1 MTKHMTKTI
10 VGLLALGTL
19 LAAPARGADGKSYF
33 GVDVG
38 LTLNSST
45 QLEQFSNTPVDETVK
60 FKTGYRFGLT
70 GGYMINDNFAVEV
83 ETGFSGTSVS
93 SVGGV
98 SLDSG
103 EEISIYQIP
112 VLVNVIWRIPTGM
125 KLKPYVGLG
134 AGMATSI
141 LHTQGTT
148 ITGVGTLTGTD
159 STVVGALQ
167 ALAGIRYD
175 FTDRLGLV
183 AGYKYFYSGSPEWDG
198 GVQIKF
204 GALKSHQINVG
215 LNFTF

>member
-45 QLEQFSNTPVDETVK
+45 QLEQVNNTPVDETIK
-60 FKTGYRFGLT
+60 FKTGSRFGLT
-70 GGYMINDNFAVEV
+70 GGYMINDNFAIEV
-83 ETGFSGTSVS
+83 ETGFSATSVS
-93 SVGGV
+93 SIGGD

-103 EEISIYQIP
+103 EEVSIYQIP
-112 VLVNVIWRIPTGM
+112 LLANVIWRIPTGM

-141 LHTQGTT
+141 LDIKG
-148 ITGVGTLTGTD
+148 INGLTDGND
-159 STVVGALQ
+159 STIVPAFQ

-175 FTDRLGLV
+175 FTDRLALV
-183 AGYKYFYSGSPEWDG
+183 AGYKYLYTGSPEWDG
-198 GVQIKF
+198 GVQFKF

>member
-1 MTKHMTKTI
+1 MTKIMTKII
-10 VGLLALGTL
+10 VGLVALGTL
-19 LAAPARGADGKSYF
+19 LAPARGADGKSYF

-45 QLEQFSNTPVDETVK
+45 QLEQFDNTPVDETVK

-70 GGYMINDNFAVEV
+70 GGGMINDNFAVEV

-93 SVGGV
+93 SIDGV
-98 SLDSG
+98 SNVAD
-103 EEISIYQIP
+103 ISIYQIP

-125 KLKPYVGLG
+125 KLKPYVGVG
-134 AGMATSI
+134 AGMAASI
-141 LHTQGTT
+141 IDIKDARG
-148 ITGVGTLTGTD
+148 LTDGND
-159 STVVGALQ
+159 STIVPAFQ

-183 AGYKYFYSGSPEWDG
+183 AGYKYLYTGSPEWDG

>member
-10 VGLLALGTL
+10 VGLVALGTL

-45 QLEQFSNTPVDETVK
+45 QLEQFNNTPVDATVK
-60 FKTGYRFGLT
+60 FKTGSRFGLT

-83 ETGFSGTSVS
+83 ETGFSATSVS
-93 SVGGV
+93 SIGNGV
-98 SLDSG
+98 SLVGDDLSV
-103 EEISIYQIP
+103 YQIP
-112 VLVNVIWRIPTGM
+112 LLVNMIWRIPTGT

-148 ITGVGTLTGTD
+148 IAGVVTLTGTD

-167 ALAGIRYD
+167 ALGGVRYD
-175 FTDRLGLV
+175 FTDRFGLL
-183 AGYKYFYSGSPEWDG
+183 AGYKYFYSGSPDWNTKT
-198 GVQIKF
+198 QIKL

>member
-1 MTKHMTKTI
+1 MTKHMTKII
-10 VGLLALGTL
+10 VGLVALGTL
-19 LAAPARGADGKSYF
+19 LAPARGADGKSYF

-45 QLEQFSNTPVDETVK
+45 QLEQFNNTPVDETIK
-60 FKTGYRFGLT
+60 FKTGSRFGLT

-83 ETGFSGTSVS
+83 ETGFSATSVS
-93 SVGGV
+93 SIGGD
-98 SLDSG
+98 SPDSG
-103 EEISIYQIP
+103 EEVSIYQIP
-112 VLVNVIWRIPTGM
+112 LLANVIWRIPTGM

-141 LHTQGTT
+141 LDIKG
-148 ITGVGTLTGTD
+148 INGLTDGND
-159 STVVGALQ
+159 STIVPAFQ

-175 FTDRLGLV
+175 FTDRLALV
-183 AGYKYFYSGSPEWDG
+183 AGYKYLYTGSPEWDG
-198 GVQIKF
+198 GVQFKF

>member
-10 VGLLALGTL
+10 VGLVALGTL

-45 QLEQFSNTPVDETVK
+45 QLEQIANTQVDETIK
-60 FKTGYRFGLT
+60 FKNGYRFGLT
-70 GGYMINDNFAVEV
+70 GGYMINDNFAVEG
-83 ETGFSGTSVS
+83 ETGLSGTSVS
-93 SVGGV
+93 SIGNGLTLVGDD
-98 SLDSG
+98 L
-103 EEISIYQIP
+103 SIYQIP
-112 VLVNVIWRIPTGM
+112 LLVNVIWRIPTGM

-134 AGMATSI
+134 AGMAVSY

-148 ITGVGTLTGTD
+148 IAGVVTLTGTD
-159 STVVGALQ
+159 ATVVPALQ

-183 AGYKYFYSGSPEWDG
+183 AGYKYFYSGSPDWNTLT
-198 GVQIKF
+198 QIKV

>member
-1 MTKHMTKTI
+1 MTKPMTKII
-10 VGLLALGTL
+10 VGLVALGTL

-45 QLEQFSNTPVDETVK
+45 QLEQFNNTPVDETIK

-93 SVGGV
+93 SIGGV

-103 EEISIYQIP
+103 EEVSIYQIP
-112 VLVNVIWRIPTGM
+112 LLANVIWRIPTGM

-141 LHTQGTT
+141 LDIKG
-148 ITGVGTLTGTD
+148 INGLTDGND
-159 STVVGALQ
+159 STIVPAFQ

-175 FTDRLGLV
+175 FTDRLALV
-183 AGYKYFYSGSPEWDG
+183 AGYKYLYTGSPEWDG
-198 GVQIKF
+198 GVQFKF

>member
-1 MTKHMTKTI
+1 MTKII
-10 VGLLALGTL
+10 VGLVALGTL

-45 QLEQFSNTPVDETVK
+45 QLEQFNNTPVDETVK

-93 SVGGV
+93 SIGGDPNV
-98 SLDSG
+98 AD
-103 EEISIYQIP
+103 ISIYQIP

-134 AGMATSI
+134 AGMASSI
-141 LHTQGTT
+141 IDIKNARG
-148 ITGVGTLTGTD
+148 LTDGND
-159 STVVGALQ
+159 STIVPAFQ

-183 AGYKYFYSGSPEWDG
+183 AGYKYLYTGSPEWDG

>member
-1 MTKHMTKTI
+1 MTKTMTKTI
-10 VGLLALGTL
+10 VGLVALGTL

-33 GVDVG
+33 GADVG
-38 LTLNSST
+38 LTLTSST
-45 QLEQFSNTPVDETVK
+45 KVEASGGGQSVDGTVK
-60 FKTGYRFGLT
+60 FKTGYRLGLT
-70 GGYMINDNFAVEV
+70 GGYMINDNFAIEV

-93 SVGGV
+93 SIDGV
-98 SLDSG
+98 SNVAD
-103 EEISIYQIP
+103 ISIYHIP

-125 KLKPYVGLG
+125 KLKPYVGVG
-134 AGMATSI
+134 AGMAASI
-141 LHTQGTT
+141 IDIKDARG
-148 ITGVGTLTGTD
+148 LTDGND
-159 STVVGALQ
+159 STIVPAFQ

-183 AGYKYFYSGSPEWDG
+183 AGYKYLYTGSPEWDG

>member
-1 MTKHMTKTI
+1 MTKHMTKII
-10 VGLLALGTL
+10 VGLVALGTL
-19 LAAPARGADGKSYF
+19 LAPARGADGKSYF

-45 QLEQFSNTPVDETVK
+45 QLEQFNNTPVDETIK

-70 GGYMINDNFAVEV
+70 GGGMINDNFAVEV
-83 ETGFSGTSVS
+83 ETGFSGTSVKS
-93 SVGGV
+93 IDGE
-98 SLDSG
+98 SLDAG
-103 EEISIYQIP
+103 EEVSIYQIP
-112 VLVNVIWRIPTGM
+112 VLANVIWRIPTGM

-141 LHTQGTT
+141 LDIKGTGTPLDATSTT
-148 ITGVGTLTGTD
+148 IVP
-159 STVVGALQ
+159 AFQ

-183 AGYKYFYSGSPEWDG
+183 AGYKYLYTGSPEWNHL
-198 GVQIKF
+198 VNIKL

-215 LNFTF
+215 LNYTF

>member
-1 MTKHMTKTI
+1 MTKTI
-10 VGLLALGTL
+10 VGLVALGTL

-45 QLEQFSNTPVDETVK
+45 QLEQFNNTPVDETIK

-83 ETGFSGTSVS
+83 ETGFSGTSVKS
-93 SVGGV
+93 SDGE
-98 SLDSG
+98 SLDAG
-103 EEISIYQIP
+103 EEVSIYQIP
-112 VLVNVIWRIPTGM
+112 VLANVIWRIPTGM

-141 LHTQGTT
+141 LDIKGTGTPLDATSTT
-148 ITGVGTLTGTD
+148 IVP
-159 STVVGALQ
+159 AFQ

-183 AGYKYFYSGSPEWDG
+183 AGYKYLYTGSPEWNHL
-198 GVQIKF
+198 VNIKF
-204 GALKSHQINVG
+204 EALKSHQINVG
-215 LNFTF
+215 LNYTF

>member
-45 QLEQFSNTPVDETVK
+45 QLEQFDTTPVDETVK

-70 GGYMINDNFAVEV
+70 GGGMINDNFAVEV
-83 ETGFSGTSVS
+83 ETGFSGTSVKS
-93 SVGGV
+93 IAGE
-98 SLDSG
+98 SLDAG
-103 EEISIYQIP
+103 EEVSIYQIP
-112 VLVNVIWRIPTGM
+112 VLANVIWRIPTGM

-141 LHTQGTT
+141 LDIKGTGTPLDATSTT
-148 ITGVGTLTGTD
+148 IVP
-159 STVVGALQ
+159 AFQ

-183 AGYKYFYSGSPEWDG
+183 AGYKYFYSGSPDWNTLT
-198 GVQIKF
+198 QIKV

>member
-1 MTKHMTKTI
+1 MTKTI
-10 VGLLALGTL
+10 VGLVALGTL

-45 QLEQFSNTPVDETVK
+45 QLEQFNNTPVDETVK
-60 FKTGYRFGLT
+60 FKTGSRFGLT
-70 GGYMINDNFAVEV
+70 GGYMINDNFAIEV
-83 ETGFSGTSVS
+83 ETGFSATSVS
-93 SVGGV
+93 SIGNRGLAGDDLSV
-98 SLDSG
+98 
-103 EEISIYQIP
+103 YQIP
-112 VLVNVIWRIPTGM
+112 LLVNMIWRIPTGT

-183 AGYKYFYSGSPEWDG
+183 AGYKYFYSGSPDWNTLT
-198 GVQIKF
+198 QIKV

>member
-1 MTKHMTKTI
+1 MTKTI
-10 VGLLALGTL
+10 VGLVALGTL

-33 GVDVG
+33 GADVG
-38 LTLNSST
+38 LTLTSST
-45 QLEQFSNTPVDETVK
+45 KVEASGGGQSVDGTVK
-60 FKTGYRFGLT
+60 FKTGYRLGLT

-83 ETGFSGTSVS
+83 ETGFSGTSVKS
-93 SVGGV
+93 IDGE
-98 SLDSG
+98 SLDAG
-103 EEISIYQIP
+103 EEVSIYQIP
-112 VLVNVIWRIPTGM
+112 VLANVIWRIPTGM

-134 AGMATSI
+134 AGMAVSY

-148 ITGVGTLTGTD
+148 IAGVVTLTGTD
-159 STVVGALQ
+159 ATVVPALQ

-183 AGYKYFYSGSPEWDG
+183 AGYKYFYSGSPDWNTLT
-198 GVQIKF
+198 QIKV